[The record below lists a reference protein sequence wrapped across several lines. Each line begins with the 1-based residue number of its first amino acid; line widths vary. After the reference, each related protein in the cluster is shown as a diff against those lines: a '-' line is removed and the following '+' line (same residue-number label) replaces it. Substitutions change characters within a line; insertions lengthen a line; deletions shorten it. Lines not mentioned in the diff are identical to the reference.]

1 MRFPLH
7 PYALRDGR
15 RGFALLIT
23 ITLLAFL
30 VLLLV
35 SLASLTRVETQVA
48 ANNQQLAQARQNA
61 LLGLNIA
68 LGRLQALAGPDQ
80 RVTGTADLVTG
91 RHDTKKHWT
100 GVWDG
105 AYDINPASASFQNP
119 RGWLVSGAAANGS
132 AGVTAEL
139 AAGSADTSLVELVG
153 GNTTDTTDPAL
164 APNAVSVETEPIKSD
179 SVPGLISG
187 TPVTIGNFAYWI
199 GDEGVKANAALVDPY
214 AASSHPQHGYSLI
227 AAQRNAIER
236 VETQVAEMP
245 ATPSPLAGNYPANNA
260 LLSKV
265 ISAAQFPLIQ
275 SDPTAQAILR
285 STARTRF
292 HDLTTRSA
300 SVPVDVARGGLK
312 RDLTAWLRGTPVG
325 AAETDTAL
333 IYDPG
338 IDPTLIGDPDATGLD
353 PYGLPRWGIIR
364 TYANTTDDGT
374 PKPVLPTVNDATLAQ
389 NGLFPVITHY
399 SLGINISCAGDDQ
412 PLVIHTYPLV
422 VLWNPYNVPIAATR
436 YEADFSFNATADA
449 VFRWQVG
456 DDSGRVIS
464 SLNLNTT
471 TTSGSGSLYRYWR
484 FQLAPTVIPP
494 GASLVFTLGSTAA
507 YDPDS
512 GANVLVHA
520 ADSGYSATIA
530 TDAPLTAAERAQG
543 VRWSWNAGWSTGGG
557 QYHTVLRTVTAAPGP
572 LTPVDFKP
580 LPLLS
585 GELQASR
592 RMGYGLGFAPF
603 TSNPVPTSPLDAAVQ
618 FRSTARMGSG
628 NLRKP
633 RWITQHNLR
642 GNLAYSVRYFED
654 TPTPL
659 YSGDA
664 IAGGTPLSFDGIY
677 ASAGKSVSSTTR
689 TDLALA
695 AFQPAGMP
703 LFSLAQLQHANLS
716 LAHASPSYAVGNSL
730 AHPIIPL
737 DKTFVNLTKAP
748 AVAEA
753 PLNAFYDQSYLL
765 NRELWDRYFFS
776 TVPAT
781 LTVGQLEDTA
791 FHLPN
796 TRHVFNRESGN
807 PPLAEVSGAD
817 AFRRSASHLLV
828 NGGFNVNSTSWQAW
842 RTLLSCHVGLV
853 TSGSFQHV
861 FNRNTAL
868 AGAPNDLWGGYRVLS
883 DAQVDRLAWNIVREI
898 KTRGPFL
905 SLADFVNRRLLADAA
920 QVTGYK
926 GVIQAAID
934 TTDTETTIGGGP
946 PLAPINTNPALT
958 STATTDM
965 CEALSTPTAT
975 SKIKYD
981 PQRYQGGPTRQAPYA
996 SRIAFAPGYLT
1007 QADLLTALGS
1017 VLTARSDT
1025 FVIRA
1030 YGDVKNPITST
1041 IEGKAWCEAVVQRL
1055 PAYVESGV
1063 NPWDT
1068 PAAGSDSEKFGRR
1081 FKVISFRWLN
1091 PSDI

>member
-7 PYALRDGR
+7 PYAPRDGR

-61 LLGLNIA
+61 LVGLNIA

-91 RHDTKKHWT
+91 RHESKKHWT

-119 RGWLVSGAAANGS
+119 RGWLVSGTAVAGAT
-132 AGVTAEL
+132 GVTTDITAS
-139 AAGSADTSLVELVG
+139 GNPLVELVG
-153 GNTTDTTDPAL
+153 GNTTDTTL
-164 APNAVSVETEPIKSD
+164 TTNAVSVETEPIKSGNI
-179 SVPGLISG
+179 PGLASG
-187 TPVTIGNFAYWI
+187 TPATIGNFAYWI

-214 AASSHPQHGYSLI
+214 VDPANTQHGYSLV

-236 VETQVAEMP
+236 VETQVTEVP

-265 ISAAQFPLIQ
+265 ILAAQFPLIQ
-275 SDPTAQAILR
+275 TAAPAQSILR
-285 STARTRF
+285 STTRTRF
-292 HDLTTRSA
+292 HDLTAWSA
-300 SVPVDVARGGLK
+300 SVPADVARGGLK
-312 RDLTAWLRGTPVG
+312 RDLTRWLQSTPAG
-325 AAETDTAL
+325 AAETDPTL

-338 IDPTLIGDPDATGLD
+338 VDPTLIGNPDASGLD
-353 PYGLPRWGIIR
+353 TYGLPRWGIIR
-364 TYANTTDDGT
+364 SYATTTDDGT
-374 PKPVLPTVNDATLAQ
+374 PKPVLPTVNDTTLAQ

-436 YEADFSFNATADA
+436 YEADFSFNAGSDA
-449 VFRWQVG
+449 IFQWKVG

-464 SLNLNTT
+464 SLNFNTT

-484 FQLAPTVIPP
+484 FQIAPTVIPP

-507 YDPDS
+507 YDPDN
-512 GANVLVHA
+512 GANVLVHV
-520 ADSGYSATIA
+520 ADGGYSATIA
-530 TDAPLTAAERAQG
+530 TGAPLTAAERAQG
-543 VRWSWNAGWSTGGG
+543 VRWSWNAGWTTGGG

-572 LTPVDFKP
+572 LTPLDFKP

-592 RMGYGLGFAPF
+592 RVGYGLGFSPF
-603 TSNPVPTSPLDAAVQ
+603 TSNPVSTGPLDAAVQ

-695 AFQPAGMP
+695 AFQPAGTP

-716 LAHASPSYAVGNSL
+716 LIHASPSYAVGNSL
-730 AHPIIPL
+730 AHPIIAL

-748 AVAEA
+748 AFAES
-753 PLNAFYDQSYLL
+753 PFNAFYDVSYLL

-776 TVPAT
+776 TVPSALTTTQLADAT
-781 LTVGQLEDTA
+781 

-796 TRHVFNRESGN
+796 ARHVFNRESGT

-817 AFRRSASHLLV
+817 AFRRSASHILV

-905 SLADFVNRRLLADAA
+905 SLADFVNRRLLTDAA
-920 QVTGYK
+920 QVAGYK
-926 GVIQAAID
+926 GVLQAAID
-934 TTDTETTIGGGP
+934 AADTETAVAGGP

-958 STATTDM
+958 SALPTDL
-965 CEALSTPTAT
+965 CEALPTPTST

-981 PQRYQGGPTRQAPYA
+981 PQRYQGGATQKAPYS

-1007 QADLLTALGS
+1007 QADLLTALGP

-1030 YGDVKNPITST
+1030 YGDVKNPITSM

-1068 PAAGSDSEKFGRR
+1068 PVAGSDSEKFGRR
-1081 FKVISFRWLN
+1081 FKVVSFRWLT